1 MNQPQ
6 QFRKVYV
13 EVQLTVSPEGD
24 VRPNTIKF
32 EDGTVYEIDRLR
44 HRCRAHAT
52 KVGGTGIRYT
62 VVIRGQETYLFE
74 DDGKWFVEAKDHY
87 ERMTGESLR
96 DGTYEAIGL
105 HFNGNPYGMPRDIL
119 VPHGCDR
126 ILIKRDFDSIKEW
139 LEVSNAEGLVFWLN
153 GEPVCKIKRSDFGF
167 KWPAR

>member
-32 EDGTVYEIDRLR
+32 EDGTIYEIDRLR

-74 DDGKWFVEAKDHY
+74 DDGKWFVEARGKV
-87 ERMTGESLR
+87 R
-96 DGTYEAIGL
+96 
-105 HFNGNPYGMPRDIL
+105 
-119 VPHGCDR
+119 
-126 ILIKRDFDSIKEW
+126 
-139 LEVSNAEGLVFWLN
+139 
-153 GEPVCKIKRSDFGF
+153 
-167 KWPAR
+167 

>member
-1 MNQPQ
+1 MNQPQQ

-32 EDGTVYEIDRLR
+32 EDGTIYEIDRLR

-74 DDGKWFVEAKDHY
+74 DDGKWFVEA
-87 ERMTGESLR
+87 R
-96 DGTYEAIGL
+96 
-105 HFNGNPYGMPRDIL
+105 GNL
-119 VPHGCDR
+119 GC
-126 ILIKRDFDSIKEW
+126 
-139 LEVSNAEGLVFWLN
+139 
-153 GEPVCKIKRSDFGF
+153 
-167 KWPAR
+167 

>member
-74 DDGKWFVEAKDHY
+74 DDGKWFVEA
-87 ERMTGESLR
+87 R
-96 DGTYEAIGL
+96 
-105 HFNGNPYGMPRDIL
+105 GNVG
-119 VPHGCDR
+119 
-126 ILIKRDFDSIKEW
+126 
-139 LEVSNAEGLVFWLN
+139 
-153 GEPVCKIKRSDFGF
+153 
-167 KWPAR
+167 

>member
-1 MNQPQ
+1 MNRPQQ

-24 VRPNTIKF
+24 IRPNTIKF

-74 DDGKWFVEAKDHY
+74 DDGKWFVEA
-87 ERMTGESLR
+87 R
-96 DGTYEAIGL
+96 
-105 HFNGNPYGMPRDIL
+105 GNE
-119 VPHGCDR
+119 GC
-126 ILIKRDFDSIKEW
+126 
-139 LEVSNAEGLVFWLN
+139 
-153 GEPVCKIKRSDFGF
+153 
-167 KWPAR
+167 

>member
-1 MNQPQ
+1 MNQPQQ

-32 EDGTVYEIDRLR
+32 EDGTIYKIDRLR

-74 DDGKWFVEAKDHY
+74 DDGKWFVEA
-87 ERMTGESLR
+87 R
-96 DGTYEAIGL
+96 
-105 HFNGNPYGMPRDIL
+105 GNVG
-119 VPHGCDR
+119 
-126 ILIKRDFDSIKEW
+126 
-139 LEVSNAEGLVFWLN
+139 
-153 GEPVCKIKRSDFGF
+153 
-167 KWPAR
+167 

>member
-1 MNQPQ
+1 MNRPQQ

-74 DDGKWFVEAKDHY
+74 DDGKWFVEA
-87 ERMTGESLR
+87 R
-96 DGTYEAIGL
+96 
-105 HFNGNPYGMPRDIL
+105 GNE
-119 VPHGCDR
+119 GC
-126 ILIKRDFDSIKEW
+126 
-139 LEVSNAEGLVFWLN
+139 
-153 GEPVCKIKRSDFGF
+153 
-167 KWPAR
+167 

>member
-74 DDGKWFVEAKDHY
+74 DDGKWFVEAK
-87 ERMTGESLR
+87 
-96 DGTYEAIGL
+96 
-105 HFNGNPYGMPRDIL
+105 GNMG
-119 VPHGCDR
+119 
-126 ILIKRDFDSIKEW
+126 
-139 LEVSNAEGLVFWLN
+139 
-153 GEPVCKIKRSDFGF
+153 
-167 KWPAR
+167 

>member
-1 MNQPQ
+1 MNRPQQ

-13 EVQLTVSPEGD
+13 EVQLTVSPEGN

-74 DDGKWFVEAKDHY
+74 DEGKWFVEA
-87 ERMTGESLR
+87 R
-96 DGTYEAIGL
+96 
-105 HFNGNPYGMPRDIL
+105 GNE
-119 VPHGCDR
+119 GC
-126 ILIKRDFDSIKEW
+126 
-139 LEVSNAEGLVFWLN
+139 
-153 GEPVCKIKRSDFGF
+153 
-167 KWPAR
+167 

>member
-6 QFRKVYV
+6 LQFRKVYV

-32 EDGTVYEIDRLR
+32 EDGTIYEIDRLR

-74 DDGKWFVEAKDHY
+74 DDGKWFVEA
-87 ERMTGESLR
+87 R
-96 DGTYEAIGL
+96 GTV
-105 HFNGNPYGMPRDIL
+105 R
-119 VPHGCDR
+119 
-126 ILIKRDFDSIKEW
+126 
-139 LEVSNAEGLVFWLN
+139 
-153 GEPVCKIKRSDFGF
+153 
-167 KWPAR
+167 

>member
-32 EDGTVYEIDRLR
+32 EDGTIYEIDRLR
-44 HRCRAHAT
+44 YRCRAHAT

-74 DDGKWFVEAKDHY
+74 DDGKWFVEARGKV
-87 ERMTGESLR
+87 R
-96 DGTYEAIGL
+96 
-105 HFNGNPYGMPRDIL
+105 
-119 VPHGCDR
+119 
-126 ILIKRDFDSIKEW
+126 
-139 LEVSNAEGLVFWLN
+139 
-153 GEPVCKIKRSDFGF
+153 
-167 KWPAR
+167 

>member
-1 MNQPQ
+1 MNQPQQ

-74 DDGKWFVEAKDHY
+74 DDGKWFVEA
-87 ERMTGESLR
+87 R
-96 DGTYEAIGL
+96 
-105 HFNGNPYGMPRDIL
+105 GN
-119 VPHGCDR
+119 VGC
-126 ILIKRDFDSIKEW
+126 
-139 LEVSNAEGLVFWLN
+139 
-153 GEPVCKIKRSDFGF
+153 
-167 KWPAR
+167 

>member
-1 MNQPQ
+1 MNQPQQ

-32 EDGTVYEIDRLR
+32 EDGTIYEIDRLR

-74 DDGKWFVEAKDHY
+74 DDGKWFVEA
-87 ERMTGESLR
+87 R
-96 DGTYEAIGL
+96 
-105 HFNGNPYGMPRDIL
+105 GNVG
-119 VPHGCDR
+119 
-126 ILIKRDFDSIKEW
+126 
-139 LEVSNAEGLVFWLN
+139 
-153 GEPVCKIKRSDFGF
+153 
-167 KWPAR
+167 